1 MIIII
6 TLTINSNIHKIVLIV
21 SDIKKLITKF
31 NQIPYSLYVGI
42 VMYTY
47 KTFDGII
54 PTQP

>member
-42 VMYTY
+42 VMYTH
-47 KTFDGII
+47 KTFDSII